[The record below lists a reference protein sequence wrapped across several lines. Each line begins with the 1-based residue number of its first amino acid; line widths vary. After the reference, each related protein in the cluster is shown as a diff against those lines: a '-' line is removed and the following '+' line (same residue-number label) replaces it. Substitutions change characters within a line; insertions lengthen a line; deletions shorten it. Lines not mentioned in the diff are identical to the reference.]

1 MVTPQSATCSVCGK
15 VFTAKDANG
24 DINPAEVKAAVDK
37 LINTFN
43 EGSANITAALRKI
56 EPDAEKAYVQN
67 ESKTLVPA
75 MEDACNSID
84 KVLKQSASTIE
95 NENLYAKA
103 EQKHDEFQTKYNSDA
118 SASAQQCAAS
128 HEKES
133 QS

>member
-1 MVTPQSATCSVCGK
+1 MTTPLSITCSCGK

-37 LINTFN
+37 LINTLN
-43 EGSANITAALRKI
+43 EGSAGIITALRKI

-75 MEDACNSID
+75 IEDACSSID

-103 EQKHDEFQTKYNSDA
+103 VQKHDDLQAQYNDDA

-128 HEKES
+128 HEDKT